1 MPVVFVVNPEL
12 TTRPGTVTLSYTFFE
27 APKAKLLTRFD

>member
-12 TTRPGTVTLSYTFFE
+12 RQDMSTVTLSYTFFE
-27 APKAKLLTRFD
+27 APKAKL